1 MNLAYAVAVTL
12 LDGTALAA
20 QFSEERIDADD
31 VWELIEKTTVR
42 HDPAY
47 DGYHAR
53 VEVDDRVAFVEHPRG
68 GLLKPLANG
77 EVVDKFR
84 TLVVPLL
91 EPARAAAIEQ
101 AVLHLEELADTSEL
115 IDLLAAPV

>member
-20 QFSEERIDADD
+20 QFSERRLGGGD
-31 VWELIEKTTVR
+31 VWALIEKTTVR

-47 DGYHAR
+47 GGYHAR

-68 GLLKPLANG
+68 GLLHPLAND
-77 EVVDKFR
+77 EVVEKFR
-84 TLVVPLL
+84 TLVAPLL
-91 EPARAAAIEQ
+91 EPARAEAIER
-101 AVLHLEELADTSEL
+101 AVLELEKVTDATELVE
-115 IDLLAAPV
+115 LLAAPV